1 MFMLYEMRMQV
12 ALEYDMSKLRIPLVF
27 SFQKIYKRGNGL
39 KCVNNELLKLVS
51 DGESKCK
58 CHFYT

>member
-12 ALEYDMSKLRIPLVF
+12 ALEYDMRKLRIPLVF
-27 SFQKIYKRGNGL
+27 SLQEIYKRGNGL
-39 KCVNNELLKLVS
+39 KWVNNELLKLVS
-51 DGESKCK
+51 DSESKCK